1 MRRERHKPP
10 PARPR
15 LLERIGLAMST
26 SRRFD
31 RLWIGSFE
39 RSTVQ
44 LSRVEDALAL
54 IKQYSPLDYA
64 RIIRQLERIWVAVGP
79 PEVAHYERSL
89 NACVLNQRFV
99 ADPAT
104 TVEKLAAVIVH
115 EATHARLARCGIEY
129 KLEQRTRHEA
139 VCGRRELAFV
149 ARLPNSAELQRTI
162 AYSMEW
168 CRANPGKFSDAQLRE
183 NHIVGGIEALRSYEV
198 PEWLIRAMLMETS
211 IFDRARKA
219 FPKAAWAIWVL
230 SMVVMVLTL
239 IVFALTFALT
249 NAFAALHEKAF
260 SKSKPPE

>member
-79 PEVAHYERSL
+79 REVAHYERSL

-139 VCGRRELAFV
+139 VCGPESWPLLLACPTAPNCSV
-149 ARLPNSAELQRTI
+149 QLRTAWSGVGPIQANSAMLSFERITSWEELRRCDPMRRLSGLSQPCSSRSRYSI
-162 AYSMEW
+162 AQG
-168 CRANPGKFSDAQLRE
+168 N
-183 NHIVGGIEALRSYEV
+183 RS
-198 PEWLIRAMLMETS
+198 L
-211 IFDRARKA
+211 
-219 FPKAAWAIWVL
+219 
-230 SMVVMVLTL
+230 
-239 IVFALTFALT
+239 
-249 NAFAALHEKAF
+249 
-260 SKSKPPE
+260 